1 MEGNTALGAS
11 SPAKPALHSPD
22 PLSHTRAVLSSS
34 SHIFS
39 SDFLPYSYR
48 RQSLQESSLLML
60 YCIHTYEQFVLNV
73 IANVKHERCLA
84 TVWGKKWIQEGS

>member
-39 SDFLPYSYR
+39 SDFLPYSNR
-48 RQSLQESSLLML
+48 RQSLQE
-60 YCIHTYEQFVLNV
+60 NV
-73 IANVKHERCLA
+73 IINVIYILLNSFKSPFGL
-84 TVWGKKWIQEGS
+84 VNPNLGSHLEK